1 MPTDSNRSCL
11 VCFRVNCLHISV
23 YYDDICFKICRF
35 KADEMPFIE
44 FLYYDIQSTEQK
56 SHQVNTGYGP
66 SWCFVLNSQIPLIR
80 TSSKLAAR
88 SQGGRCLAT
97 VALRAHPV
105 GRTTSLDSLKIS
117 IPFESKSSCLSL
129 FLHYYI
135 QIKHFWQGLYVS
147 SRASL
152 LVQMVKNPL
161 ARQETWVQSLG

>member
-1 MPTDSNRSCL
+1 M
-11 VCFRVNCLHISV
+11 F
-23 YYDDICFKICRF
+23 
-35 KADEMPFIE
+35 PFLNPPPSSLPIPS
-44 FLYYDIQSTEQK
+44 LWVVPV
-56 SHQVNTGYGP
+56 HQPQASSIVHRTWTG
-66 SWCFVLNSQIPLIR
+66 FVLKSQIPLIC

-97 VALRAHPV
+97 VALGAHPV

-147 SRASL
+147 SGASL

-161 ARQETWVQSLG
+161 ARQEM